1 MRRSSIG
8 QATRLTTR
16 WTCTGRSRSRYLHC
30 SGLLI
35 PVGEKKHIA
44 LIHVREKNIYRLLV
58 KSKECGNFAE
68 TASQSRVGRDTVT
81 VL

>member
-1 MRRSSIG
+1 M
-8 QATRLTTR
+8 
-16 WTCTGRSRSRYLHC
+16 HC

-35 PVGEKKHIA
+35 HIGEKKHSA
-44 LIHVREKNIYRLLV
+44 LIHVPENNIYRLLV

-68 TASQSRVGRDTVT
+68 TASQSRDGRDTVT

>member
-1 MRRSSIG
+1 M
-8 QATRLTTR
+8 
-16 WTCTGRSRSRYLHC
+16 HC

-35 PVGEKKHIA
+35 NVGEKKHIA
-44 LIHVREKNIYRLLV
+44 KIHVRENNIYRLLV